1 MRTSIVML
9 ALAVLGFTG
18 CNAQE
23 KKTDENSN
31 LGLSTKTNNE
41 KPKGNWTV
49 NKEFDENGNLKSYD
63 STYTYSYGS
72 VNGDT
77 ITGSKEIR
85 QHFQQLFG
93 DDKMSSAMMQG
104 FFNDSTFLRNDFFGD
119 DVMGSDFF
127 STGNFPKEFQQQ
139 IRKMDSIHQQ
149 MLKNN
154 YPQLFT
160 KEEEQ
165 KLPSN
170 KKTNMR
176 SI

>member
-31 LGLSTKTNNE
+31 LGLSSKTNNE
-41 KPKGNWTV
+41 KPEGSWTV

-72 VNGDT
+72 INGEAIANSD
-77 ITGSKEIR
+77 ELR
-85 QHFQQLFG
+85 QHFQRFFG
-93 DDKMSSAMMQG
+93 NDEMSSAMMQQ
-104 FFNDSTFLRNDFFGD
+104 FFNDSTSVGNNFF
-119 DVMGSDFF
+119 GSDFF
-127 STGNFPKEFQQQ
+127 QPGNLPEEFQQE

-149 MLKNN
+149 MMKNH
-154 YPQLFT
+154 YPQLFQQ
-160 KEEEQ
+160 EEER
-165 KLPSN
+165 KIPAE
-170 KKTNMR
+170 KKTALQ